1 MFTSPLSQEKIITT
15 GIISKVQERILISDI
30 NINPG
35 NSGGPLFNNAG
46 QVVARIVSKVF
57 LGLLRVLSQIF

>member
-1 MFTSPLSQEKIITT
+1 VFTISSPLSLEKIITT
-15 GIISKVQERILISDI
+15 GIIRKVQERILISDI

-46 QVVARIVSKVF
+46 QVV
-57 LGLLRVLSQIF
+57 GLTAAATK